1 MWTGRVVRVAWEIGQ
16 RLVRWRFIGF
26 RIPYA
31 PRFFEHPPNPL
42 TFPNTIGY
50 NIRRWGVAIYGE
62 RWRFVPDYEPNHTRA
77 WLGTRDVARQT
88 TPKVALW
95 FSLRRALQGALS
107 LSTPR
112 VRGFLL
118 RSS

>member
-1 MWTGRVVRVAWEIGQ
+1 M
-16 RLVRWRFIGF
+16 LVLWNLVGLVQVGGDEVFVCLF
-26 RIPYA
+26 VWL

-95 FSLRRALQGALS
+95 FSLRRAL
-107 LSTPR
+107 
-112 VRGFLL
+112 
-118 RSS
+118 